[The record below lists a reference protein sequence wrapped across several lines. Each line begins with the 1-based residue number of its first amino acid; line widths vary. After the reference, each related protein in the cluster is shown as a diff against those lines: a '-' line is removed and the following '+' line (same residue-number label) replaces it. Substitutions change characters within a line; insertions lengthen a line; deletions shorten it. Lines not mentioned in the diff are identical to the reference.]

1 MELDTSDAR
10 EGEVNVETSRSKEE
24 GFSLVTS
31 ARTLISIE
39 SQEDEELQEEPM
51 ECMHESIT
59 AIFEDRTFTEF
70 VLSSA
75 GLLKFRSFLVAFEGD
90 DEDVTEGTVMAMKL
104 VGDCGRYGV

>member
-1 MELDTSDAR
+1 M
-10 EGEVNVETSRSKEE
+10 ETSRSKEE

-39 SQEDEELQEEPM
+39 SQKDEELQEEPM